1 MMYMRKRFTKK
12 ASSVASFFRR
22 QLNGWH

>member
-1 MMYMRKRFTKK
+1 MYMRKRFTKK